1 MTITKLAHYAI
12 RTADLEASRRFY
24 CDILGFREGFRP
36 TFKFP
41 GHWLYIGDD
50 EKDFGVV
57 HLIGIDRDAPE
68 GLVEYLGDKDEE
80 SLSGSGA
87 VDHIAFLAS
96 DLKTMRVRFDREGI
110 AYRERTVPNLG
121 LHQVFLDD
129 PSGMTVE
136 LNFPADEAR

>member
-96 DLKTMRVRFDREGI
+96 DLKTMRVTFDREGI

-121 LHQVFLDD
+121 LHQVFLED

>member
-12 RTADLEASRRFY
+12 RTTDLEASRRFY

-36 TFKFP
+36 AFKFP
-41 GHWLYIGDD
+41 GHWLYLGGD
-50 EKDFGVV
+50 EKEFGVV

-68 GLVEYLGDKDEE
+68 GLVEYLGNKDEE
-80 SLSGSGA
+80 SLRGSGA

-96 DLKTMRVRFDREGI
+96 DLRAMRVTFDREGI
-110 AYRERTVPNLG
+110 AFRERTVPDLG
-121 LHQVFLDD
+121 LHQVFLED

-136 LNFPADEAR
+136 LNFPAHEAR